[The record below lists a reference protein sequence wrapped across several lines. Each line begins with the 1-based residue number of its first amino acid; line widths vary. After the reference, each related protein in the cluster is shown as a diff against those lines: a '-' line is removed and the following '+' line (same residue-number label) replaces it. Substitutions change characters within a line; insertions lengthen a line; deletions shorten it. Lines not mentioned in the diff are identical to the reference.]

1 MRILIVMIADGT
13 ISTKTYSPLTLDLN
27 ALSLQ
32 SPLPSPMRSTRS
44 HGGPGSPTKVL
55 KPKSPRGT
63 RNRLPRTPTS
73 AKKQKLA
80 NLAASEANASMSTAP
95 VSAPPPRSRTRSTAK
110 VTFAEP
116 PQQLEQQLKGEMD
129 LLEGNT
135 FFPSVAIGEKETVGL
150 SKIGRAEKEVKMWET
165 VLAEHKEKMPSLVPV
180 VEEKLWQAKHK
191 RACLDETSAE
201 NVMIG

>member
-1 MRILIVMIADGT
+1 
-13 ISTKTYSPLTLDLN
+13 
-27 ALSLQ
+27 
-32 SPLPSPMRSTRS
+32 
-44 HGGPGSPTKVL
+44 
-55 KPKSPRGT
+55 
-63 RNRLPRTPTS
+63 
-73 AKKQKLA
+73 
-80 NLAASEANASMSTAP
+80 MSTAP